1 VDGRARR
8 HWRSICAATGLVP
21 ALTIAAFVNHLNVI
35 AWNPF
40 LPFIAEAH
48 GIPIVI
54 LGQLPALLLVL
65 SAVLGLVIGPIA
77 DSYGYRPTMVL
88 SLVAVAASSLATG
101 LSTMLPLL
109 VLAALL
115 GAVGRAAIMPVA
127 QAVAAA
133 VFVDDSARRR
143 AVSRIQNGGPLAAT
157 FGIPLLTLIA
167 GVVQRR
173 GAFVLVS
180 ALALTVA
187 LILLRI
193 MGREESPRAVRAS
206 LTEIFSAYRPVLRDR
221 PSFLIVA
228 AALEN
233 TGVNAM
239 WTYYGAFYVQR
250 HGFSIEQVGWVS
262 LAAGFGVFLGQMAA
276 GTRLGERPRALFIG
290 GCAGSGSLIGLS
302 VMLLLPATAAMA
314 LMATGWLLHGLT
326 MVSAV
331 VILVGQSPAGRATIL
346 TLYGSAMSF
355 GMALGAVFGGAALA
369 VAGYDALGVC
379 TMALPIAAVVLVS
392 FGRLN
397 RRSAPDER

>member
-1 VDGRARR
+1 MTAQQ
-8 HWRSICAATGLVP
+8 SIVRPTSTASLVP
-21 ALTIAAFVNHLNVI
+21 ALTVAAFVNHLNVI

-48 GIPIVI
+48 GIGIAI

-65 SAVLGLVIGPIA
+65 SAVLGLVIGPLA

-133 VFVDDSARRR
+133 VFLEDSARRR

-167 GVVQRR
+167 GVVQWR

-187 LILLRI
+187 LILRRI

-221 PSFLIVA
+221 PSLILIVA

-276 GTRLGERPRALFIG
+276 GTRPGERPRALFIG

-302 VMLLLPATAAMA
+302 VMFPLPATAAMA

-355 GMALGAVFGGAALA
+355 GMALGAVVGGAALA
-369 VAGYDALGVC
+369 VAGYYALGVC

>member
-1 VDGRARR
+1 MAAQEGIVRPA
-8 HWRSICAATGLVP
+8 WAATGLVP
-21 ALTIAAFVNHLNVI
+21 ALTVAAFVNHLNVI

-48 GIPIVI
+48 GIGIAI
-54 LGQLPALLLVL
+54 LGQLPAFLLVL

-88 SLVAVAASSLATG
+88 SLLAVAASSLATG
-101 LSTMLPLL
+101 LSTMLPVL

-133 VFVDDSARRR
+133 VFPDDSARRR
-143 AVSRIQNGGPLAAT
+143 AVSRIQNGGPLGAT

-167 GVVQRR
+167 GVVQWR

-180 ALALTVA
+180 ALALTVG

-221 PSFLIVA
+221 PSLILIVA

-262 LAAGFGVFLGQMAA
+262 LAAGFGVFLGQIAA
-276 GTRLGERPRALFIG
+276 GTRLGGRPHALFIG
-290 GCAGSGSLIGLS
+290 GFSCTSG
-302 VMLLLPATAAMA
+302 
-314 LMATGWLLHGLT
+314 
-326 MVSAV
+326 
-331 VILVGQSPAGRATIL
+331 
-346 TLYGSAMSF
+346 
-355 GMALGAVFGGAALA
+355 
-369 VAGYDALGVC
+369 
-379 TMALPIAAVVLVS
+379 
-392 FGRLN
+392 
-397 RRSAPDER
+397 